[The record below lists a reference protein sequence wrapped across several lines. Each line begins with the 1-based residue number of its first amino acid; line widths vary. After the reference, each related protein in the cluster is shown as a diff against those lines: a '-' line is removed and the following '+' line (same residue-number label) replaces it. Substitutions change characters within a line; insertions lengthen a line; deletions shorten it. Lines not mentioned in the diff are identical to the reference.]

1 MTASDLESKIEELTN
16 QIRIQNSVQRTF
28 AISILRGFGAA
39 IGATIVFG
47 LVLALLSQ
55 VIRSIDYIPV
65 LNSVLTS
72 QEVVDLIQNFLQQ
85 F

>member
-1 MTASDLESKIEELTN
+1 MTNSDLESKIEELTR
-16 QIRIQNSVQRTF
+16 QIKLQNSAKRNF
-28 AISILRGFGAA
+28 SIAIIRGFGTA

-47 LVLALLSQ
+47 FVLALMLQ
-55 VIRSIDYIPV
+55 IIKSIDYVPV
-65 LNSVLTS
+65 LNNVLTS